1 MHSPRLLLLLAALLL
16 SLTALACSGDDD
28 HSIPLS
34 PEIAAIEAFA
44 NRMESNGNL
53 RPPVPH
59 YLPAGVDPEPRE
71 QSDLTADHIVVDFQP
86 ALPPGA
92 PGGAETPFV
101 TIVANLEPDG
111 VQPCASGPPPTPWG
125 AECLTIKGEP
135 SLLEVTPSPSQVQA
149 FVATRLGDLSV
160 FVIVQW
166 PATSDNDIVAGGQAR
181 AEALLV
187 TESLSID

>member
-1 MHSPRLLLLLAALLL
+1 MHSPKLLALLSIALLCL
-16 SLTALACSGDDD
+16 IALACGGDDD
-28 HSIPLS
+28 TPAS
-34 PEIAAIEAFA
+34 PEVAAIEAFA
-44 NRMESNGNL
+44 DRMESNGNL

-59 YLPAGVDPEPRE
+59 YLPAGVDPVPRE
-71 QSDLTADHIVVDFQP
+71 QSDVTASHIVVDFQP
-86 ALPPGA
+86 ALPPGV

-125 AECLTIKGEP
+125 VQCLTIEGEP
-135 SLLEVTPSPSQVQA
+135 SLLEVTPSPGQVQA
-149 FVATRLGDLSV
+149 FVATRLDDLSV

-166 PATSDNDIVAGGQAR
+166 PATSENDVAAGGQAR

-187 TESLSID
+187 TEGLSID